1 MKFAHTL
8 LAICAI
14 AGCSYNRSTVASNP
28 SQLRA
33 EDIERSPGA
42 SIEELLAARVPGLAL
57 VREADG
63 HTAIHIRGAADGEP
77 LFVVNGVPLG
87 SAQSLGAISRYD
99 IASIEVL
106 RDAGSTAM
114 WGIRGANGV
123 ILIRTKGS

>member
-1 MKFAHTL
+1 MKSAFTL

-14 AGCSYNRSTVASNP
+14 VGCSYNRSAAAPNP

-42 SIEELLAARVPGLAL
+42 SIEELLAARVPGLML
-57 VREADG
+57 VKDADG
-63 HTAIHIRGAADGEP
+63 HTAIHIRGAAEGEP

-87 SAQSLGAISRYD
+87 NSENLAAINRYD